1 MSSRKL
7 LEEDQIKMYNKWV
20 RGIATRE
27 QKPTHVTVGDLLQAS
42 GRNENDRAP
51 LELPYPMTHIVE
63 DLGGLYLAADNVQ
76 AKAMQTKNN
85 PVVFESEN
93 AAESLD
99 AFIGKMKKIKA
110 IIESLTN
117 DLDVIVQRKPYQSD
131 SAEPEDNS
139 NDVPTAPADTGM
151 SPGSKPINKMGK

>member
-1 MSSRKL
+1 MGSNRL

-27 QKPTHVTVGDLLQAS
+27 QKASHVTVADLLQAS

-51 LELPYPMTHIVE
+51 LQLPFPLTHIVE

-76 AKAMQTKNN
+76 AKATQTKSN

-93 AAESLD
+93 AAKSLNG
-99 AFIGKMKKIKA
+99 FIRKCKKIKS
-110 IIESLTN
+110 IIESMTDN
-117 DLDVIVQRKPYQSD
+117 LDVIVQRKPYQSETN
-131 SAEPEDNS
+131 EPEDDS
-139 NDVPTAPADTGM
+139 EGTPTVPPESG
-151 SPGSKPINKMGK
+151 GSQAINKLPH